1 MVLPFQQVVG
11 EILVFQFEAGSIG
24 GEIPVVFGVVMQ
36 SGVIGEIMGV
46 FDIIEILVT
55 VLAFHQVGKVVE
67 FPGSADVELQV
78 AYIKLEEF
86 QDDGMGVEHHAI
98 ALTAFVVHVDLV
110 VLEFIG

>member
-36 SGVIGEIMGV
+36 SGVIGEVVGV

-55 VLAFHQVGKVVE
+55 VLAFQKSFRMTE
-67 FPGSADVELQV
+67 W
-78 AYIKLEEF
+78 
-86 QDDGMGVEHHAI
+86 
-98 ALTAFVVHVDLV
+98 
-110 VLEFIG
+110 VLNTTPSL